1 MIFFSEQSRLEA
13 TRKLFEQLGAL
24 TDLPFS
30 IRLWDGSLIPMG
42 RGAEGEFLISLN
54 GPGVIGSLLRKPSYE
69 NLLLHYAQGH
79 IDMHGDLLD
88 FFALVRARKHDKNA
102 GKKINKATL
111 LKNALPLLFTPSGKG
126 TVRHQ
131 YRDEATG
138 RQESRR
144 NNKEFIQF
152 HYDIGNDFYALFLD
166 REMQYS
172 CGYFTQADHSLEQAQ
187 QDKLEMI
194 CRKLRLQPGEK
205 LLDIGSGWGGLICY
219 AARHY
224 EVKAHGVTL
233 SQQQF
238 DFTKEKIRRLGLEE
252 RVSVELRD
260 FATIEGSYDKIS
272 SIGMFEHIG
281 IANMPKYFSKINSL
295 LRDRGILLNHGIS
308 RHAKPTRHAVQR
320 IRPER
325 RLLLKYIF
333 PGSELDNVGHTIDL
347 LEMHG
352 FEVHDVEAWREHYG
366 LTTKHWYRRL
376 MANREEAIRL
386 VGREKFRLWGLYLAG
401 VSLGFADGS
410 MHICQILATKH
421 AAKGFSS
428 LPLTR
433 DDLYR

>member
-1 MIFFSEQSRLEA
+1 MDFFFSEQSRLEA
-13 TRKLFEQLGAL
+13 TRKLLEQIGAL

-30 IRLWDGSLIPMG
+30 IRLWDGSLIPLG
-42 RGAEGEFLISLN
+42 RGAEGEFFISLN

-88 FFALVRARKHDKNA
+88 FIALVRARKHDKNA
-102 GKKINKATL
+102 GEKINRATV

-144 NNKEFIQF
+144 NNQEFIQF

-172 CGYFTQADHSLEQAQ
+172 CGYFTQADHSLEQAR

-281 IANMPKYFSKINSL
+281 IANMPRYFSKIN
-295 LRDRGILLNHGIS
+295 
-308 RHAKPTRHAVQR
+308 
-320 IRPER
+320 
-325 RLLLKYIF
+325 
-333 PGSELDNVGHTIDL
+333 
-347 LEMHG
+347 
-352 FEVHDVEAWREHYG
+352 
-366 LTTKHWYRRL
+366 
-376 MANREEAIRL
+376 
-386 VGREKFRLWGLYLAG
+386 
-401 VSLGFADGS
+401 
-410 MHICQILATKH
+410 
-421 AAKGFSS
+421 
-428 LPLTR
+428 
-433 DDLYR
+433 